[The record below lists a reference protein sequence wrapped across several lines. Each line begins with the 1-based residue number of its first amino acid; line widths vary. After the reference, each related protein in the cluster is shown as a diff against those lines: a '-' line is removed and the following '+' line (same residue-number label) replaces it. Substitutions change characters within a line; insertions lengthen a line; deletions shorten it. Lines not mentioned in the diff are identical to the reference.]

1 MIRERF
7 SAICE
12 EERLLPCEKPQGIGV
27 YNEKSLHR
35 VLKRLICEDE
45 SAYEIPVGRF
55 VADVLCDGHITEI
68 QTRQLDRLLPKLK
81 YYIESTDFTVTVIF
95 PIIREKNIIRID
107 RETGEILRHRKS
119 SAHGAISDI
128 LPQLYGLREIFPSE
142 RITYCALLIDG
153 EEHRYSEAVRYRRS
167 GRYDSLFFPLRLI
180 DMKDIADTSDLY
192 ELIPETKDVF
202 SASDYARL
210 RKRKGKAL
218 YSELNFLCSAGL
230 LRREKDGRRYLYYK
244 TYIK

>member
-81 YYIESTDFTVTVIF
+81 YYIERLEIAAGVSLRVASLRV
-95 PIIREKNIIRID
+95 N
-107 RETGEILRHRKS
+107 GE
-119 SAHGAISDI
+119 
-128 LPQLYGLREIFPSE
+128 E
-142 RITYCALLIDG
+142 RPLGYYRFGDG
-153 EEHRYSEAVRYRRS
+153 ELAVGPRGFKMIVR
-167 GRYDSLFFPLRLI
+167 
-180 DMKDIADTSDLY
+180 
-192 ELIPETKDVF
+192 
-202 SASDYARL
+202 
-210 RKRKGKAL
+210 
-218 YSELNFLCSAGL
+218 
-230 LRREKDGRRYLYYK
+230 
-244 TYIK
+244 